1 MKPNGTE
8 TTTRGKWSNRG
19 EYDRFYQYPQ
29 RSQRAVA
36 KDELRRQERREFSEV
51 TAEEEIDCDCDR
63 PSDEWCYG
71 CYFGDWLEEHDP
83 ERPI

>member
-8 TTTRGKWSNRG
+8 MTTRGKWSNRG

-51 TAEEEIDCDCDR
+51 TPEEEIACDCDR
-63 PSDEWCYG
+63 LDEWCY
-71 CYFGDWLEEHDP
+71 FGAWLEEHDP
-83 ERPI
+83 ERPIF